1 MQAGF
6 AVVVLAQQAQVARKG
21 AFVVYCGLTVAV
33 ASGLLGD
40 GAVAGERP
48 LGLPA
53 LVVEIVVNLR
63 FARCAID
70 GSGEQWIG
78 RPETL
83 RLPAVFLDQSATVV
97 VFTDQPLFVVEVV
110 DGGAGFG
117 QFFFYPFAHGVV
129 AVAGDGVAVFSDFDQ
144 AFTAV
149 VEVLPVR
156 LYAGGVDGDVVIG
169 VAFAPFD
176 QVAVGVVFKV
186 GVSLLGQLVKGVVV

>member
-6 AVVVLAQQAQVARKG
+6 TVVVLARQAQVADQC
-21 AFVVYCGLTVAV
+21 AFVVYCGLAVAI
-33 ASGLLGD
+33 ASGLPGD

-53 LVVEIVVNLR
+53 LVVEVVMD
-63 FARCAID
+63 FVISS
-70 GSGEQWIG
+70 SGKQWIG
-78 RPETL
+78 RPQAL
-83 RLPAVFLDQSATVV
+83 GFPAVFLDQLAIVV

-117 QFFFYPFAHGVV
+117 QFFFCPFAHGVV
-129 AVAGDGVAVFSDFDQ
+129 TVAGDGVAVFSDFDQ

-149 VEVLPVR
+149 VEVLPVGVC
-156 LYAGGVDGDVVIG
+156 AGGIDGDVVIG
-169 VAFAPFD
+169 VVFAPFD

-186 GVSLLGQLVKGVVV
+186 GVSLLDQLVEDVVV

>member
-6 AVVVLAQQAQVARKG
+6 AVVILARQAQVAGKC

-33 ASGLLGD
+33 ASGLPGD
-40 GAVAGERP
+40 SAVA
-48 LGLPA
+48 
-53 LVVEIVVNLR
+53 
-63 FARCAID
+63 
-70 GSGEQWIG
+70 GEQWIG
-78 RPETL
+78 RPKAL
-83 RLPAVFLDQSATVV
+83 GFPAVFLDQLATVV

-117 QFFFYPFAHGVV
+117 QFFFCPFAHGVV

-156 LYAGGVDGDVVIG
+156 LCAGGVDGDVVIG
-169 VAFAPFD
+169 VAFTPFD

-186 GVSLLGQLVKGVVV
+186 GVSLLD

>member
-6 AVVVLAQQAQVARKG
+6 AVVILARQVQVNGKG
-21 AFVVYCGLTVAV
+21 AFVVYCGLAVAV
-33 ASGLLGD
+33 ASGLPGD

-53 LVVEIVVNLR
+53 LVVEVVVN
-63 FARCAID
+63 FVISS
-70 GSGEQWIG
+70 SGEQWIG
-78 RPETL
+78 RPEAL
-83 RLPAVFLDQSATVV
+83 WFPAVFLDQLATVV
-97 VFTDQPLFVVEVV
+97 VFTDQSLFVVEVV

-117 QFFFYPFAHGVV
+117 QFFFCSFAHGVV

-149 VEVLPVR
+149 VAVLPVR
-156 LYAGGVDGDVVIG
+156 LCAGGVDGDVVIS

-176 QVAVGVVFKV
+176 QVAVGVVFEV
-186 GVSLLGQLVKGVVV
+186 GVSLLDQLVGGVVV